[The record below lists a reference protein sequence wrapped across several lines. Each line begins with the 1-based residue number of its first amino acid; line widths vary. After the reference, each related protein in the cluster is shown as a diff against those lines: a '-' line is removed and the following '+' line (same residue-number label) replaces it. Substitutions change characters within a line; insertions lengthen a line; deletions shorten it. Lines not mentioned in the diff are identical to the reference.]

1 MPKGLKSVALSG
13 LETSLPFWAGIPLRG
28 DDGEFGAEVSRAAGA
43 GFVENEKKT
52 LKRAGS
58 TWVLGW
64 LGANP
69 GYSSWIR
76 FVMA

>member
-1 MPKGLKSVALSG
+1 MTVNLAPK
-13 LETSLPFWAGIPLRG
+13 TRG
-28 DDGEFGAEVSRAAGA
+28 TLGV

-58 TWVLGW
+58 TWFLGW

-76 FVMA
+76 FVMAQEHFAPALSRA